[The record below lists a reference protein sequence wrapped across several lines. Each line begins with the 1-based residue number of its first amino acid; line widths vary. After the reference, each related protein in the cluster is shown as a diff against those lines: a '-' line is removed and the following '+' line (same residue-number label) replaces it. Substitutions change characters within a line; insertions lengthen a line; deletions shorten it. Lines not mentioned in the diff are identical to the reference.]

1 MDVEVRAHVRGRARA
16 LARMCEDARARA
28 HERCMRNTQAPEQS
42 ESYIRRCETGHVA
55 FRIVRKFEIGHF
67 AFRTFRRCETGHFA
81 VSQGAK
87 PDTPQ
92 FRTRTLRR
100 QTLSESVWRRNTN
113 EGIVQVSDTPTQK
126 HSGAGSPGRV
136 IEAECTV
143 PLAKV
148 AHVDY
153 HSLH

>member
-1 MDVEVRAHVRGRARA
+1 
-16 LARMCEDARARA
+16 MCEDARACA
-28 HERCMRNTQAPEQS
+28 HARCVRNAQAPEQS

-55 FRIVRKFEIGHF
+55 FRIFRKFEIGHF

-100 QTLSESVWRRNTN
+100 QTLSESVWRRPRCARPTYRYHN
-113 EGIVQVSDTPTQK
+113 DTSVATGGGRASPRSLAAPCIFHSFTHKPPYIGTFDNLGTACMTQDYTHGGPT
-126 HSGAGSPGRV
+126 
-136 IEAECTV
+136 
-143 PLAKV
+143 
-148 AHVDY
+148 
-153 HSLH
+153 